1 MHVFVKHLSLCLYLR
16 DSFTKDGSLRH
27 RWRTSLKFGT
37 EAFTGTMAK
46 RISEIDAICLDAHQE
61 AQLAV
66 TNALLENVD
75 GYKRVIDNLSE
86 MERKRQR
93 AELKIQRLNDL
104 KRAKGRFLK
113 WLRHVPM
120 SEDLHKFRED
130 QLDGTCEWIAD
141 DSLISSWLGL
151 DGTKSS
157 LLWISGGPGTGKT
170 ILGAHIVFEL
180 QHRYPTAYFFCK
192 SDDQRKQTTTAV
204 LQNWIWQLVHDSPV
218 LPESITGPSD
228 EYQSPS
234 LLVLSRTLQGL
245 QQFLQRSYLI
255 VDGLDECIDDV
266 AEFLRCCQHAS
277 EKWCVLIISRDVPN
291 IRKGLANGAF
301 GHKTLTTQD
310 NRMDI
315 NRLMIHKAISVQDT
329 KDDINKFVDQKTEQ
343 LVISKSWQAMEK
355 GIANVL
361 SANAE
366 GMFLW
371 VRLVLD
377 FLLQDTT
384 LEGDIEEALG
394 SIPLDL
400 NGFYDKIMEK
410 MKAQSSSWKIA
421 QRALHWIVLAF
432 RPLTLKELHAAIAC
446 EFNSLKPIENFELI
460 LRGSCGLLIRID
472 EKSKKVTMIHAT
484 VKEYLLEATDVLAT
498 ALGGADI
505 AHARMGATCLMYL
518 SAKIHTGINV
528 DNDVYQSEQRFQTYF
543 DSPANRFLDYSVVHW
558 CQHLN
563 KSPEHL
569 MQWQATLLQVF
580 SSEEFTI
587 NWLQLFQYLHSGGR
601 PGTQETAEL
610 LHIAL
615 QPVSQ
620 NDSLRGVLDHEK
632 LNSFR
637 THLGLADG
645 ERFIRW
651 DRFLRGA
658 GDLPTCFQ
666 IILVAAHFNF
676 VDIIKREIRSRRVDI
691 ETKSHRG
698 GTALLWAA
706 RAGSS
711 HAVRYLLTKK
721 ANINDQSRIRRETPL
736 AKTISLEH
744 SLVTYPGTYP
754 VVEILLEAGA
764 NPDLSGHNN
773 WTALNFLI
781 NSNNND
787 SDGEISVVKLL
798 LKYSPN
804 MWKINHKVVG
814 SILRHAIS
822 CDKPGIAGAI
832 LEQIRVQN
840 PENTVTLLNE
850 RFEDDNALHFALQE
864 NVRFVPLLLEYGA
877 DVNAPDA
884 RGVLPIQFAAQ
895 YNLCSAI
902 KDLIQAGCDVN
913 TRGRWNKIPLM
924 IALENQSMDAV
935 SVLLDM
941 GASTEQ
947 IPESIIL
954 LPRSTVMDNRLQTR
968 LPANTPSPIC
978 VRDIY
983 KICHHFREVLFLPIP
998 ITARILDMAEFWV
1011 HSSVIR
1017 DDLQIYTDEDVR
1029 TTYLRSAPILG
1040 RNIGPLQ
1047 RITFT
1052 ITSHDQGWDS
1062 NPVYS
1067 GNWTWF
1073 ESRRLLSGNSK
1084 MGQSWP
1090 SDPKV
1095 AFNRHAE
1102 SDWHCHQITWSRS
1115 QGLEDWDHIKPGDR
1129 VAILACARYRGW
1141 LNYVGNMRIDVFT
1154 SLLRRH
1160 YTRNE
1165 VLEIWDRENEK
1176 YLRKS
1181 NTFEKAV
1188 SIPEVPLL
1196 KNLPTNR
1203 SRLQIL
1209 VADYGTRNVT
1219 NLLAELA
1226 VNDHS
1231 LELDTDS
1238 LDAYLG
1244 DPWPGTYKTLSL
1256 LYQFSDQEPQL
1267 LITAQ
1272 GRGTVVVDSDVPG
1285 RKIGSISK
1293 PLGGRVQILA
1303 IVYGDQEITAD
1314 DTYESV
1320 YDALIGGYYFP
1331 VSDETLGRDTMPGMW
1346 KSCTVYYS
1354 RTDGPIVS
1362 SAAKQGESLKWEL

>member
-16 DSFTKDGSLRH
+16 DSFIKEGSIIH

-46 RISEIDAICLDAHQE
+46 RISEIEAVCVDAHQE

-66 TNALLENVD
+66 INTLLKNAGRNQ
-75 GYKRVIDNLSE
+75 RVLDNLSE
-86 MERKRQR
+86 MERERQR
-93 AELKIQRLNDL
+93 AELKNQRLMDL
-104 KRAKGRFLK
+104 ERAKGRFLK
-113 WLRHVPM
+113 WLRHVPAA
-120 SEDLHKFRED
+120 EDLHKFRED
-130 QLDGTCEWIAD
+130 QLDGTCEWIVD
-141 DSLISSWLGL
+141 DSLISSFLGL

-170 ILGAHIVFEL
+170 ILTAHIISEL

-204 LQNWIWQLVHDSPV
+204 LQNWIWQLVHKSPV
-218 LPESITGPSD
+218 LSESITSPSD

-234 LLVLSRTLQGL
+234 ILVLSRTLQNL
-245 QQFLQRSYLI
+245 QQYLQHSYLI
-255 VDGLDECIDDV
+255 VDGLDECVDDV
-266 AEFLRCCQHAS
+266 ADFIRCCQQVA
-277 EKWCVLIISRDVPN
+277 EKWRVLIISRDVSN
-291 IRKGLANGAF
+291 IRKGLGNGAF

-315 NRLMIHKAISVQDT
+315 NSLVVHKAISVQDT
-329 KDDINKFVDQKTEQ
+329 KSDIDKFVDQKTEQ
-343 LVISKSWQAMEK
+343 LAISKSWQAMEK

-384 LEGDIEEALG
+384 LEGDVEEALG
-394 SIPLDL
+394 SIPSDL

-410 MKAQSSSWKIA
+410 MKAESSSWKIA

-432 RPLTLKELHAAIAC
+432 RPLSLEELHAAIAC

-472 EKSKKVTMIHAT
+472 DKSKKVTMIHTT
-484 VKEYLLEATDVLAT
+484 VKEYLLEATDVLVT
-498 ALGGADI
+498 APDGADI

-518 SAKIHTGINV
+518 SAKTRTGINV
-528 DNDVYQSEQRFQTYF
+528 DDNVYQSEQRFQTYF
-543 DSPANRFLDYSVVHW
+543 NSPANHFLDYSVVHW

-563 KSPEHL
+563 KSPEHP
-569 MQWQATLLQVF
+569 MWWQATLLQLF
-580 SSEEFTI
+580 SSEELTI

-601 PGTQETAEL
+601 PGTPETTEL

-645 ERFIRW
+645 SRFIRW
-651 DRFLRGA
+651 DRFLRGS
-658 GDLPTCFQ
+658 GDLPTCFP

-676 VDIIKREIRSRRVDI
+676 VDIIKREIRRRVDI
-691 ETKSHRG
+691 ETQSHRG

-711 HAVRYLLTKK
+711 HAVQYLLTKK

-764 NPDLSGHNN
+764 NPDLSDHNN
-773 WTALNFLI
+773 WTALNFLV

-787 SDGEISVVKLL
+787 GDGEISVVKLL
-798 LKYSPN
+798 LEYSPN
-804 MWKINHKVVG
+804 MWKINHKVFG

-822 CDKPGIAGAI
+822 RDKPRIAGAI
-832 LEQIRVQN
+832 LEQIGVQN
-840 PENTVTLLNE
+840 PENTATLLNE
-850 RFEDDNALHFALQE
+850 RFENDNALHFALQE
-864 NVRFVPLLLEYGA
+864 NVRIVPVLLAYGA

-884 RGVLPIQFAAQ
+884 RRVLPIQFAAQ

-902 KDLIQAGCDVN
+902 KSLIEAGCDVN
-913 TRGRWNKIPLM
+913 TRGRWNKTPLM
-924 IALENQSMDAV
+924 IALENQSLDAV

-941 GASTEQ
+941 GASIEEVS
-947 IPESIIL
+947 ESIIL
-954 LPRSTVMDNRLQTR
+954 LPRSTVLDNRAQTIR
-968 LPANTPSPIC
+968 PANTPSPIC
-978 VRDIY
+978 ARDVY
-983 KICHHFREVLFLPIP
+983 EICHHFKEALFLPIP

-1011 HSSVIR
+1011 HSSVVR
-1017 DDLQIYTDEDVR
+1017 DDIQIYTDTDVR

-1040 RNIGPLQ
+1040 RKIGPLQ
-1047 RITFT
+1047 KITFT
-1052 ITSHDQGWDS
+1052 ITSHDQDWDT

-1073 ESRRLLSGNSK
+1073 ESRRLLSGDS
-1084 MGQSWP
+1084 MSEESWP
-1090 SDPKV
+1090 SDPKIT
-1095 AFNRHAE
+1095 FNRHAE
-1102 SDWHCHQITWSRS
+1102 SDWCRHQITWSRS
-1115 QGLEDWDHIKPGDR
+1115 QNLQDWDHIKPGDR
-1129 VAILACARYRGW
+1129 IAIRACARFRGW
-1141 LNYVGNMRIDVFT
+1141 CNYVGNMRIDVFT

-1165 VLEIWDRENEK
+1165 VLEIWDMENGK

-1181 NTFEKAV
+1181 NTFEKAT
-1188 SIPEVPLL
+1188 SSPEAPLP
-1196 KNLPTNR
+1196 KHMSTDQ
-1203 SRLQIL
+1203 SRLRIL
-1209 VADYGTRNVT
+1209 VANYGTLDVT
-1219 NLLAELA
+1219 SHLAELA
-1226 VNDHS
+1226 INDQT
-1231 LELDTDS
+1231 LEIDTDTLDT
-1238 LDAYLG
+1238 YLG
-1244 DPWPGTYKTLSL
+1244 DPWPGTRKTLSL
-1256 LYQFSDQEPQL
+1256 LYQFSDEEPQL

-1272 GRGTVVVDSDVPG
+1272 GRGTVIVNSNVSG
-1285 RKIGSISK
+1285 RKAGSVPK
-1293 PLGGRVQILA
+1293 PLGVGVRILA
-1303 IVYGDQEITAD
+1303 IVYGDKEITAD
-1314 DTYESV
+1314 DTYDSV
-1320 YDALIGGYYFP
+1320 YSALIDGYHFP
-1331 VSDETLGRDTMPGMW
+1331 VSDETLGLDTSPGMW
-1346 KSCTVYYS
+1346 KSCTVYYR
-1354 RTDGPIVS
+1354 RTYGPIVS